1 MTRQRIIDH
10 SVTGKELFAITR
22 IKDRSLDSLDSIADK
37 KSRDEAK
44 RKWAADPILI
54 ARKAA
59 KAKKAEEEIAKEKAA
74 EEKRNAKEKAAEVT
88 TRQPRTLTKQEGHIL
103 KAKKRKLDRLSIEA
117 LAASMQ
123 GKHKVAANR
132 RQQLNAVI
140 REIDELKYGK
150 T

>member
-37 KSRDEAK
+37 KSRDEA
-44 RKWAADPILI
+44 RREWAADLILV
-54 ARKAA
+54 AR
-59 KAKKAEEEIAKEKAA
+59 KAA
-74 EEKRNAKEKAAEVT
+74 EEKADEEKTNATAKKTEVT
-88 TRQPRTLTKQEGHIL
+88 TRQPRTLTKQEEHLL
-103 KAKKRKLDRLSIEA
+103 KAKKRKLGRLFKEA
-117 LAASMQ
+117 SAASMQ
-123 GKHKVAANR
+123 GKLKVAANR